1 MLTGP
6 SEGHTEQKE
15 EASPPEVASLPH
27 PSSAEFQ
34 EFLAWKNARSAPS
47 TASNAPET
55 KKQKCD
61 ADLFAFID
69 ELLPLGLELMDMD
82 PQLRHQ
88 LETSQQARDG
98 FRALHMRSS
107 NSKAFDTETGAFVDL
122 DISRKRPF
130 EDAPT
135 VDIPNSLD
143 TTAERS
149 IKEVMSDYHSGTFLP
164 SLNTLLEAC
173 QQFYSFASS
182 EFAGSQLRL
191 DMQDSRLKSL
201 EASRDNRTVLLRG
214 LPATGFNRA
223 ILDRHMKMFLEAASL
238 SWSDVSAMHNHIVS
252 SDSSILRVE
261 FVTEISRV
269 SGLGVLG
276 FWGLG
281 VSGFRGFGVLGF

>member
-34 EFLAWKNARSAPS
+34 EFLAWKNAR

-61 ADLFAFID
+61 ADLNAFID

-88 LETSQQARDG
+88 LETSQQARDD

-122 DISRKRPF
+122 DVSRKRPF

-201 EASRDNRTVLLRG
+201 EASRANRTVLLPASSPHG
-214 LPATGFNRA
+214 FQCHQACLP
-223 ILDRHMKMFLEAASL
+223 FLNLPEA
-238 SWSDVSAMHNHIVS
+238 
-252 SDSSILRVE
+252 
-261 FVTEISRV
+261 
-269 SGLGVLG
+269 
-276 FWGLG
+276 
-281 VSGFRGFGVLGF
+281 FGVVRGPSTHFCGAGAWVLDYLH